1 MGSNIRIFAGTSHPD
16 LAKAICKKLGTKL
29 SELEMSKF
37 SCGEIYAKPAS
48 TVRGDDVFIV
58 QTATSN
64 VNEELMELFII
75 IDAMK
80 RSFAK
85 NVHIVIPHFPYARQD
100 RVASPRE
107 PISAKVVAKLI
118 GSAGADHV
126 IVVQIHSEQQQA
138 FFDFSID
145 HLNARKL
152 FADYFKKKKLKD
164 LVVIAPDAGAAKDA
178 DRLARHLDT
187 SIAVMSKVR
196 PEHNKA
202 EITSLV
208 GDVEGKNCIIFDDM
222 IDTAGSICAAHDY
235 LKKHGAKDVYVAA
248 THAIFSGPAVQR
260 LNKTGFKAIIVTD
273 TIPVNNKVKNLE
285 VISVAP
291 MLAAVIKNVHHGKS
305 VTSVYYRS

>member
-1 MGSNIRIFAGTSHPD
+1 MASNIRIFAGTSHPE

-29 SELEMSKF
+29 SELETSRF
-37 SCGEIYAKPAS
+37 ACGEIYAKPAS
-48 TVRGDDVFIV
+48 TVRGDDVFII

-85 NVHIVIPHFPYARQD
+85 NVHVVIPHFPYARQD

-107 PISAKVVAKLI
+107 PISAKVVANLI
-118 GSAGADHV
+118 GAAGADHV
-126 IVVQIHSEQQQA
+126 MVVQIHSEQQQG
-138 FFDFSID
+138 FFPFPID

-152 FADYFKKKKLKD
+152 FAKYFKKKKIKD
-164 LVVIAPDAGAAKDA
+164 LVVVAPDAGAAKDA

-187 SIAVMSKVR
+187 TIAVMSKVR

-248 THAIFSGPAVQR
+248 THAIFSGPAVER
-260 LNKTGFKAIIVTD
+260 LNKTGFKGVLVTD
-273 TIPVNNKVKNLE
+273 TIPVKDKVKGLE

-291 MLAAVIKNVHHGKS
+291 MLAAVIKNVHEGKS
-305 VTSVYYRS
+305 VTSVYRG

>member
-1 MGSNIRIFAGTSHPD
+1 
-16 LAKAICKKLGTKL
+16 
-29 SELEMSKF
+29 
-37 SCGEIYAKPAS
+37 
-48 TVRGDDVFIV
+48 
-58 QTATSN
+58 
-64 VNEELMELFII
+64 
-75 IDAMK
+75 
-80 RSFAK
+80 
-85 NVHIVIPHFPYARQD
+85 
-100 RVASPRE
+100 
-107 PISAKVVAKLI
+107 
-118 GSAGADHV
+118 
-126 IVVQIHSEQQQA
+126 
-138 FFDFSID
+138 
-145 HLNARKL
+145 
-152 FADYFKKKKLKD
+152 
-164 LVVIAPDAGAAKDA
+164 
-178 DRLARHLDT
+178 
-187 SIAVMSKVR
+187 MSKVR

-235 LKKHGAKDVYVAA
+235 LKKHGAKDVYVTA

>member
-1 MGSNIRIFAGTSHPD
+1 
-16 LAKAICKKLGTKL
+16 
-29 SELEMSKF
+29 MSKF

-138 FFDFSID
+138 FFDFPID